1 MSHSLK
7 ALIGEIDQIATFIS
21 RQGAGTAKPWMG
33 AEVIICEKAPKATAN
48 SWQPD
53 KRYVETIYVGQL
65 SWLFNKL
72 KEVFSQLDGY
82 GHIWKEE
89 FYGRLGNVAV
99 KYHAVVND
107 ASVSQ
112 LLDSVLHEAYAMAE
126 EIFDYGSILALPI
139 TSGNQILDDIV
150 GFSDLSAYLSQE
162 ETYEFLKDIGL
173 A

>member
-1 MSHSLK
+1 MTNSLK
-7 ALIGEIDQIATFIS
+7 VLIGEIDQIASSIA
-21 RQGAGTAKPWMG
+21 QEGVGTTKPWMG
-33 AEVIICEKAPKATAN
+33 AEVIICERAPKTTVN

-53 KRYVETIYVGQL
+53 KRYVETIYVGEL
-65 SWLFNKL
+65 SWLFNQL
-72 KEVFSQLDGY
+72 KKVFSQIDGY

-89 FYGRLGNVAV
+89 FYGRLGNVAM
-99 KYHAVVND
+99 KYHAAVKD
-107 ASVSQ
+107 ASVLQ
-112 LLDSVLHEAYAMAE
+112 LLSSVLHEAYAMAE

-162 ETYEFLKDIGL
+162 ETYEFLKEIGL